1 MLALFR
7 NIYSPVLNGLKK
19 TSQTLKWKVVQGWPY
34 NTFIAESTN
43 GRVYSVYQ
51 HKDNRLSLIVA
62 VKYKSVGV
70 VKLEYQLDLDPIVV
84 MIKKFEAGYLPQYKY
99 NFATDGL
106 NETVQS
112 EFAHDVEFKQSAN
125 LVIDNISHTEI
136 KLSEL
141 HGLGL
146 FAERKL
152 SAGTKLA
159 TLDGQVVEYDFY
171 YLVKDKLNIDPTA
184 DNYVF
189 MEWNSLPNKK
199 LLARM
204 FRTKYSYINHSRT
217 PNCKLLGNPPELWTY
232 QDIEIGEELTLD
244 YRDEPLPDNYL
255 TGHGSTYL

>member
-1 MLALFR
+1 MLAIFR

-19 TSQTLKWKVVQGWPY
+19 TSAALTWKVVQGWPH
-34 NTFIAESTN
+34 NTFIAQSSA
-43 GRVYSVYQ
+43 GRVYSVFQ
-51 HKDNRLSLIVA
+51 HKDNHLSLVVE

-70 VKLEYQLDLDPIVV
+70 VKLEYKIELDAIVT
-84 MIKKFEAGYLPQYKY
+84 MIKKFETGYLPQYKY
-99 NFATDGL
+99 VFSNDNNGTAI
-106 NETVQS
+106 QS
-112 EFAHDVEFKQSAN
+112 EYAYDVEFKQSAHY
-125 LVIDNISHTEI
+125 VIDNIAHTEI
-136 KLSEL
+136 RLSEV

-146 FAERKL
+146 FSVRKIG
-152 SAGTKLA
+152 AGIKLA
-159 TLDGQVVEYDFY
+159 TLDGQVVDYDFY
-171 YLVKDKLNIDPTA
+171 YLVKDKLSIDPTA

-217 PNCKLLGNPPELWTY
+217 PNCKLIGSPPELWTY
-232 QDIEIGEELTLD
+232 SDIEIGEELTLD